1 MLYAFSAFL
10 AYFVKGLCGFANTL
24 VFSSILS
31 FWQDNIYITPIDLP
45 LSLISNLLLVFH
57 DHKALSVKIWGSGAF
72 FMILGIIP
80 GTFFLKAGDPALIK
94 IILGFLTMG
103 LALQMLLKKKS
114 AGGAGS
120 ALSHALIAILAGF
133 ISGLLGIGALISI
146 YMARVT
152 NSLEAFRGNLS
163 LLFIMTNLFRFAIY
177 IRTGILTAD
186 TFPHLGSFH
195 AGRAFGRHHAFI
207 PSRRDARP
215 TRHHFLPASF
225 RCRPCG
231 DKSPHITAFPVVY
244 LQQDHP

>member
-152 NSLEAFRGNLS
+152 NSGVALVV
-163 LLFIMTNLFRFAIY
+163 TNL
-177 IRTGILTAD
+177 
-186 TFPHLGSFH
+186 
-195 AGRAFGRHHAFI
+195 
-207 PSRRDARP
+207 
-215 TRHHFLPASF
+215 
-225 RCRPCG
+225 
-231 DKSPHITAFPVVY
+231 HI
-244 LQQDHP
+244 

>member
-177 IRTGILTAD
+177 IRTGILTAE
-186 TFPHLGSFH
+186 TFNISLTLVPFMLAGLLGGTMLS
-195 AGRAFGRHHAFI
+195 
-207 PSRRDARP
+207 SRLGGTLVRRVIFF
-215 TRHHFLPASF
+215 FLLLSGVALVVTNL
-225 RCRPCG
+225 
-231 DKSPHITAFPVVY
+231 HI
-244 LQQDHP
+244 

>member
-177 IRTGILTAD
+177 I
-186 TFPHLGSFH
+186 LGGTMLS
-195 AGRAFGRHHAFI
+195 
-207 PSRRDARP
+207 SRLGGTLVRRVIIF
-215 TRHHFLPASF
+215 FLLLSGVALVVTNL
-225 RCRPCG
+225 
-231 DKSPHITAFPVVY
+231 HI
-244 LQQDHP
+244 

>member
-177 IRTGILTAD
+177 IRTGILTAE
-186 TFPHLGSFH
+186 TFNISLTLVP
-195 AGRAFGRHHAFI
+195 FI

-244 LQQDHP
+244 LQQDP

>member
-94 IILGFLTMG
+94 IILGLLFKCFLRKNP
-103 LALQMLLKKKS
+103 Q
-114 AGGAGS
+114 AGQ
-120 ALSHALIAILAGF
+120 
-133 ISGLLGIGALISI
+133 GALLVMRS
-146 YMARVT
+146 
-152 NSLEAFRGNLS
+152 SLS
-163 LLFIMTNLFRFAIY
+163 LQVLSAAY
-177 IRTGILTAD
+177 W
-186 TFPHLGSFH
+186 
-195 AGRAFGRHHAFI
+195 
-207 PSRRDARP
+207 
-215 TRHHFLPASF
+215 ASV
-225 RCRPCG
+225 PL
-231 DKSPHITAFPVVY
+231 SASIWPV
-244 LQQDHP
+244 

>member
-177 IRTGILTAD
+177 IRTGISLTLVPFMLAGL
-186 TFPHLGSFH
+186 LGGTMLS
-195 AGRAFGRHHAFI
+195 
-207 PSRRDARP
+207 SRLGGTLVRRVIIF
-215 TRHHFLPASF
+215 FLLLSGVALVVTNL
-225 RCRPCG
+225 
-231 DKSPHITAFPVVY
+231 HI
-244 LQQDHP
+244 

>member
-1 MLYAFSAFL
+1 M

-103 LALQMLLKKKS
+103 LALQMLLKKK
-114 AGGAGS
+114 
-120 ALSHALIAILAGF
+120 I
-133 ISGLLGIGALISI
+133 
-146 YMARVT
+146 RR
-152 NSLEAFRGNLS
+152 RGRERS
-163 LLFIMTNLFRFAIY
+163 
-177 IRTGILTAD
+177 
-186 TFPHLGSFH
+186 
-195 AGRAFGRHHAFI
+195 
-207 PSRRDARP
+207 
-215 TRHHFLPASF
+215 
-225 RCRPCG
+225 
-231 DKSPHITAFPVVY
+231 
-244 LQQDHP
+244 

>member
-1 MLYAFSAFL
+1 MPFRPFL

-72 FMILGIIP
+72 FMILGIIWHI
-80 GTFFLKAGDPALIK
+80 LLSGDPALIK

-103 LALQMLLKKKS
+103 LALQMLLKKNPQ
-114 AGGAGS
+114 AGQ
-120 ALSHALIAILAGF
+120 
-133 ISGLLGIGALISI
+133 GALLVMRS
-146 YMARVT
+146 
-152 NSLEAFRGNLS
+152 SLS
-163 LLFIMTNLFRFAIY
+163 LQVLSAAYWASVPYQHLY
-177 IRTGILTAD
+177 GPCD
-186 TFPHLGSFH
+186 QFPRSFSGQSVAPFYYDESFSICHLHSDGNPDGRNFQYLPYLGSFH

-244 LQQDHP
+244 LQQDP